1 MIISKRLPKAKKE
14 TIVILVIVMVTHMVT
29 TMGTH
34 MVTIMAMPTH
44 MRLTLMPVMVMA
56 D

>member
-1 MIISKRLPKAKKE
+1 MIISKRRPKAKKA
-14 TIVILVIVMVTHMVT
+14 TIVILVIAMVTHMVI
-29 TMGTH
+29 TMVTH

-44 MRLTLMPVMVMA
+44 TRLTLMPVMVTA